1 MDMDGVMDDA
11 LRAGPDALA
20 IACADV
26 RAGFVIGA
34 SARGEAEREAATN
47 AAACA
52 AQLCA
57 LPRLTDD
64 RDDEDAH
71 FGEDLTDAGGALVV
85 SSRWI
90 HAYARVAKR
99 PELVVVGVARG
110 DANVALLLDWVKR
123 VAGGLRG
130 DELET
135 TA

>member
-1 MDMDGVMDDA
+1 MDVDRLMDDA

-26 RAGFVIGA
+26 GAGFVLGA
-34 SARGEAEREAATN
+34 SARGDEEREAATN
-47 AAACA
+47 AAVCA

-57 LPRLTDD
+57 VPRLDPG
-64 RDDEDAH
+64 RDDDEEKKAS
-71 FGEDLTDAGGALVV
+71 GALVV

-90 HAYARVAKR
+90 HAYARVPER

-123 VAGGLRG
+123 VAGGLSG
-130 DELET
+130 EEGKV
-135 TA
+135 AF